1 MEPGSVR
8 LNYTNREL
16 FINTVLA
23 KLMPPHERPTVHN
36 FYRAQRS
43 KVYEYIYGPF
53 KDLMRQLPP
62 WAKVMTKTITVELD
76 GDVLHFELDKAELAF
91 DNGKGN
97 TTKGLFVPICKLDR
111 YDPLAQEFLA
121 QRQQTI
127 DWDTKRMALKKELNK
142 VVKACN
148 TSAQLYLAWPQAL
161 DFASCFPYKGSKAS
175 VKPKISAAALDMTL
189 KISKSTVGAPDEN

>member
-1 MEPGSVR
+1 MEPRSVR

-23 KLMPPHERPTVHN
+23 KLMPPHERPTVQN

-53 KDLMRQLPP
+53 RDLMRQLPP
-62 WAKVMTKTITVELD
+62 WAKVKTRTITVELD
-76 GDVLHFELDKAELAF
+76 GDVLHFQLDKEEFAF

-127 DWDTKRMALKKELNK
+127 DWDTKRMALKKELGK

-161 DFASCFPYKGSKAS
+161 DFSSCFPYKGSKTT

-189 KISKSTVGAPDEN
+189 KISKSTVGSPGEN